1 MTTRSHKDV
10 DGKLVGERQREFMS
24 AILADLRALER
35 MIAENRFDSGVR
47 RIGAEQEMFLIDQHW
62 RPTRGVLK
70 LLEALGDS
78 HYTTELGQFQIEANC
93 DPQELTGDG
102 IAKMHAQLDD
112 LVDRARSAAGTLG
125 MGVALMGI
133 LPTMRKSDLGLDMM
147 VPSARYTELNKII
160 SGMRGGKFQFSI
172 KGLDELII
180 DHDSVMLEA
189 CNSSFQVHLQVTP
202 AEFPRFYNIAQVLAG
217 PIMAVSA
224 NSPIVFGRRLWAETR
239 IALFRQ
245 AVDSRNKEHHLRETE
260 ARVSFGTRWVRQS
273 VVEIFKE
280 DIARFR
286 ALVGTDLDEDPMAL
300 LNRGEIPQLKALRLH
315 NGTIYRW
322 NRACFGITDGK
333 PHLRIENRVIPAGP
347 STIDEMANAAFWC
360 GLMVEIGAREE
371 DITRRIDF
379 DQAAANFYTAARE
392 GVGSHFEWLDHEEIS
407 ARELVLERLL
417 PLAQAG
423 LRRQGV
429 NDDDAKK
436 YLTVIDERVRSGRT
450 GARWQL
456 SSWNSLR
463 DRATPSERANAL
475 VAATVQRQLTGR
487 PVSEWERARLDE
499 ANTSKGNY
507 ARVEN
512 YMTTDLFTVQADDAV
527 EMVANLM
534 VWERLRHVPVEDEQH
549 RLIGIVT
556 HRAVLRFVMTGA
568 STLKTPIAEIMKR
581 EVATVTPE
589 TPTIEALRLMRKLRV
604 GCLPVVQD
612 DRLVGIVT
620 EEDFMEI
627 ASKML
632 EQQLAIEEQQ
642 AEPSAQPL
650 PATVGEKLLEKTIE
664 KLTEKLHD
672 QAGDLSAEK
681 LPDKAIDKVADKA
694 IDKVADK
701 AIDKA
706 ADKAADKAIDK
717 PAVFLEKP

>member
-1 MTTRSHKDV
+1 MTTRSHKEV
-10 DGKLVGERQREFMS
+10 DGRLEGERQREFMS

-35 MIAENRFDSGVR
+35 MIAENRFDDGVR
-47 RIGAEQEMFLIDQHW
+47 RIGAEQEMFLIDDQW
-62 RPTRGVLK
+62 RPARGVLK
-70 LLEALGDS
+70 LLAALRDS

-93 DPQELTGDG
+93 DPQELTGAG
-102 IAKMHAQLDD
+102 ITRMHAQLDD
-112 LVDRARSAAGTLG
+112 LVDRARTSAAGLG
-125 MGVALMGI
+125 MDVVLMGI
-133 LPTMRKSDLGLDMM
+133 LPTMRKSDLGLDNM
-147 VPSARYTELNKII
+147 VPSARYTQLNKII
-160 SGMRGGKFQFSI
+160 TGMRGGKFQFSI

-245 AVDSRNKEHHLRETE
+245 AVDSRNKNNQIRETE
-260 ARVSFGTRWVRQS
+260 ARVSFGTRWVRKS
-273 VVEIFKE
+273 VLEIFRE

-300 LNRGEIPQLKALRLH
+300 LDRGEIPQLKALRLH

-333 PHLRIENRVIPAGP
+333 PHLRIENRVLPAGP
-347 STIDEMANAAFWC
+347 STLDEMANAAFWC
-360 GLMVEIGAREE
+360 GMMVEIGAREE

-379 DQAAANFYTAARE
+379 DQAAENFYTAARE
-392 GVGSHFEWLDHEEIS
+392 GVGSHFVWLDGHEIS

-429 NDDDAKK
+429 DEDDIKK
-436 YLTVIDERVRSGRT
+436 YLTVVDERVRIGRT

-463 DRATPSERANAL
+463 DRSTASERATAL
-475 VAATVQRQLTGR
+475 VAATVQRQQTRR

-499 ANTSKGNY
+499 ANTSKGTY

-512 YMTTDLFTVQADDAV
+512 YMTTDLFTVHADDAV

-534 VWERLRHVPVEDEQH
+534 IWERIRHVAVEDEDH
-549 RLIGIVT
+549 RLVGLIT
-556 HRAVLRFVMTGA
+556 QRAVLRFVLSGG
-568 STLKTPIAEIMKR
+568 STLKTPVSDIMKR
-581 EVATVTPE
+581 DVATVGPD
-589 TPTIEALRLMRKLRV
+589 TPTLEALRLMRQLQL

-612 DRLVGIVT
+612 ERLVGIVT
-620 EEDFMEI
+620 EGDFLEI
-627 ASKML
+627 ASKLL
-632 EQQLAIEEQQ
+632 ERELATEQVL
-642 AEPSAQPL
+642 AEPSRQ
-650 PATVGEKLLEKTIE
+650 
-664 KLTEKLHD
+664 LT
-672 QAGDLSAEK
+672 
-681 LPDKAIDKVADKA
+681 LPDPTAEMPSESPRENPIEPP
-694 IDKVADK
+694 
-701 AIDKA
+701 A
-706 ADKAADKAIDK
+706 AKPADK
-717 PAVFLEKP
+717 PAARTHEAALEK